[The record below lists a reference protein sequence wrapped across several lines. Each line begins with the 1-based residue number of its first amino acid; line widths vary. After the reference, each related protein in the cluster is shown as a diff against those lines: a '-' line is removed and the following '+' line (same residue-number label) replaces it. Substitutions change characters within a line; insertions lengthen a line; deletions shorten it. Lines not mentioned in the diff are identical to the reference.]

1 MTISGNV
8 HSRKPSFESSIGFLL
23 SRLGMRHPKLDSDAH
38 RASPNSLR
46 ARCSADASRAREPA
60 TTELAATIGTDPR
73 NMGPVL
79 DTIHPQIQRDTNPH
93 DRRQRTVALT
103 APGRRIAD
111 QLADAAA
118 GIEADFLSALD
129 DEETETLRRLL
140 LKLHAPTKRGDP
152 RRDVPPPTPSSL
164 CLLPRSAA
172 PTAASWRYN
181 EPAIADL
188 SLANPNG

>member
-1 MTISGNV
+1 MLSDLGLP
-8 HSRKPSFESSIGFLL
+8 PSAHAVLL
-23 SRLGMRHPKLDSDAH
+23 TLRERG
-38 RASPNSLR
+38 SLPLSEL
-46 ARCSADASRAREPA
+46 SAA
-60 TTELAATIGTDPR
+60 IGTDPR

-140 LKLHAPTKRGDP
+140 LKLHARHQKR
-152 RRDVPPPTPSSL
+152 
-164 CLLPRSAA
+164 
-172 PTAASWRYN
+172 
-181 EPAIADL
+181 
-188 SLANPNG
+188 